1 MELIT
6 AFMDI
11 GKSSFVYFYFN
22 KDLFYFRFQKAFD
35 PTEDT
40 ELDSTSRG
48 FLDYMKEAAEAQYD
62 KDRLKIS
69 AFIQKLN
76 FGN

>member
-1 MELIT
+1 
-6 AFMDI
+6 
-11 GKSSFVYFYFN
+11 
-22 KDLFYFRFQKAFD
+22 
-35 PTEDT
+35 
-40 ELDSTSRG
+40 
-48 FLDYMKEAAEAQYD
+48 MKEAAEDQYD